1 MINWTEEDVK
11 FICNNMINPA
21 MEQVVKL
28 IESSYDSHSRVIDQV
43 VDALDKVNYQQ
54 SREISFLKMLV
65 MTQLN
70 LSPKKVEELR
80 KEYFKQFD
88 ELNKE
93 RFNDDGKDI
102 S

>member
-1 MINWTEEDVK
+1 MIIWTDEDVK
-11 FICNNMINPA
+11 FICDNMINPVI
-21 MEQVVKL
+21 EQMVKL
-28 IESSYDSHSRVIDQV
+28 IESSHDSHSRVIDNV
-43 VDALDKVNYQQ
+43 IDALNKVTYRQ

-65 MTQLN
+65 ATQLN

-93 RFNDDGKDI
+93 RNV
-102 S
+102 

>member
-11 FICNNMINPA
+11 YICNNMINPV
-21 MEQVVKL
+21 MEQMVKL

-43 VDALDKVNYQQ
+43 VDALDKVSYQQ
-54 SREISFLKMLV
+54 SRETSFLKMLV

-93 RFNDDGKDI
+93 IKYEQ
-102 S
+102 

>member
-11 FICNNMINPA
+11 YICNNMINPA

-28 IESSYDSHSRVIDQV
+28 IELSDDSHSRVIDQV
-43 VDALDKVNYQQ
+43 VDALGKVSYQQ
-54 SREISFLKMLV
+54 SREIAFLKMLV

-70 LSPKKVEELR
+70 LSHRKVEELR
-80 KEYFKQFD
+80 KECFKQFD

-93 RFNDDGKDI
+93 IKYE
-102 S
+102 

>member
-1 MINWTEEDVK
+1 MINWTEEDVRY
-11 FICNNMINPA
+11 ICNNMINPA

-28 IESSYDSHSRVIDQV
+28 IESSHDSHGRVIDQV
-43 VDALDKVNYQQ
+43 VDALGKVSYQQ
-54 SREISFLKMLV
+54 SRETAFLKMLV

-93 RFNDDGKDI
+93 IKYECETIN
-102 S
+102 

>member
-11 FICNNMINPA
+11 FICNSMINPA
-21 MEQVVKL
+21 MEQMAKL
-28 IESSYDSHSRVIDQV
+28 IESSHDSHGRVIDNV
-43 VDALDKVNYQQ
+43 IDALNKVTYRQ

-65 MTQLN
+65 TTQLN
-70 LSPKKVEELR
+70 LSPKKVEELQ

-93 RFNDDGKDI
+93 RNV
-102 S
+102 

>member
-11 FICNNMINPA
+11 YICNNMINPA
-21 MEQVVKL
+21 MEQVAKI

-43 VDALDKVNYQQ
+43 VDALGKVSYQQ
-54 SREISFLKMLV
+54 SRETAFLKMLV

-93 RFNDDGKDI
+93 IKNEDLD
-102 S
+102 

>member
-11 FICNNMINPA
+11 YICNNMINPA
-21 MEQVVKL
+21 MEQMGKV
-28 IESSYDSHSRVIDQV
+28 IESSYDSHSRVIENV
-43 VDALDKVNYQQ
+43 VEALNKVTYQQ
-54 SREISFLKMLV
+54 QRETAFLKMLV

-93 RFNDDGKDI
+93 IKYEAMDR
-102 S
+102 

>member
-11 FICNNMINPA
+11 YICNNMINPV
-21 MEQVVKL
+21 MEQMAKI

-54 SREISFLKMLV
+54 SRETSFLKMLV

-93 RFNDDGKDI
+93 IKYEALD
-102 S
+102 

>member
-11 FICNNMINPA
+11 FICNSMINPA
-21 MEQVVKL
+21 MEQIVKL
-28 IESSYDSHSRVIDQV
+28 IESSHDSHGRVIDNV
-43 VDALDKVNYQQ
+43 IDALNKVTYRQ
-54 SREISFLKMLV
+54 SREIAFLKMLV
-65 MTQLN
+65 TTQLN

-93 RFNDDGKDI
+93 NKYECKTI
-102 S
+102 N